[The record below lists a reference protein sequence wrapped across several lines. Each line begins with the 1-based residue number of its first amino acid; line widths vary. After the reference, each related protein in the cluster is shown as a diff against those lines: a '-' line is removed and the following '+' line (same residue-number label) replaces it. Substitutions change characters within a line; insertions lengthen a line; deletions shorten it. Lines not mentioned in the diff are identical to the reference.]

1 MTGTAFFHEH
11 ASSPYLSEDRSS
23 QKMRAAS
30 KVFNPNTPKQVLFD
44 FIKQQQYTQV
54 KRFFALLLKCH
65 SSTPSAFL
73 QQAKVCTAEIAYL
86 CYIYAAQCMPSLWRN
101 IQLLPPYALCL
112 TFSYDHPYKSA
123 ERLHAGGCDKQHCIL
138 NGDNKRGAACCAPLM
153 IFTIRYPLILLR
165 NLPPYTLRYSP
176 HP

>member
-1 MTGTAFFHEH
+1 MTMHLLHIF
-11 ASSPYLSEDRSS
+11 
-23 QKMRAAS
+23 QKIA
-30 KVFNPNTPKQVLFD
+30 
-44 FIKQQQYTQV
+44 QV
-54 KRFFALLLKCH
+54 KRCVLLQKLLILTRQSRFFLILSNNSNMRRLDVFLILLLKCH
-65 SSTPSAFL
+65 SSVHAPFL
-73 QQAKVCTAEIAYL
+73 QQAKVCSAERAYL
-86 CYIYAAQCMPSLWRN
+86 CCTMYACPLDEDTIA
-101 IQLLPPYALCL
+101 ALIHTHCAL
-112 TFSYDHPYKSA
+112 RPHTIILIKSA